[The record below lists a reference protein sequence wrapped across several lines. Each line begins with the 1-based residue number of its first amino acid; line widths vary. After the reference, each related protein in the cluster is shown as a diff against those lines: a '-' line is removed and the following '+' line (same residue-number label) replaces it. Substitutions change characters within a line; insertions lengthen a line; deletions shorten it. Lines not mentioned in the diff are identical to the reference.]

1 MSTSSNRH
9 VLWLDSPAE
18 LLALVPYL
26 IGYHPTSSLV
36 MVALADQRVIVVA
49 RLDLPTTDDET
60 REVLASVHRAADVA
74 SEEGATGAIL
84 IGYGPDE
91 LVRPCIEAITD
102 LLTPRSMPV
111 IEALRVADGRYWSYR
126 CDNPACCPP
135 EGAMFDPTTSA
146 AAATATA
153 AGLVALPDR
162 AAVADRL
169 GPVTGDARDGMAWAT
184 GAAMHA
190 VTDVIETFVSNA
202 REDEDTTRATRLGR
216 ALLLVGLKSLVL
228 AENRYESGTPVDDVD
243 AAILTVLLSLPSI
256 RAAAARRTTGRPW
269 EIDMWV
275 DLVRRAEPPFT
286 AGPATILAVSAL
298 HAGDGT
304 LANLAV
310 DRALQA
316 DPTDNLANEVAMA
329 VAAGVDPRS
338 IVALLIG

>member
-18 LLALVPYL
+18 LLALVPYV

-36 MVALADQRVIVVA
+36 VVALADQRVLVVA
-49 RLDLPTTDDET
+49 RLDLPTTDEET
-60 REVLASVHRAADVA
+60 QEVLASVHRAADVA
-74 SEEGATGAIL
+74 SEEGATAAIL
-84 IGYGPDE
+84 IGYGPDD

-102 LLTPRSMPV
+102 LLTPRSLPV

-126 CDNPACCPP
+126 CDNPACCPL
-135 EGAMFDPTTSA
+135 EGAPFDPSTSA

-153 AGLVALPDR
+153 AGMVALPDR

-169 GPVTGDARDGMAWAT
+169 APVTGDARDAMTRAT

-190 VTDVIETFVSNA
+190 IIDVVETFVPNA
-202 REDEDTTRATRLGR
+202 PEDEDTRATRLGV
-216 ALLLVGLKSLVL
+216 ALLLVGLKSLIL
-228 AENRYESGTPVDDVD
+228 AEKFYEAGTPVDDVD
-243 AAILTVLLSLPSI
+243 AAILTVLLTLPSI
-256 RAAAARRTTGRPW
+256 RAAAARRTTGQPW

-275 DLVRRAEPPFT
+275 DLVRRAEPTLT

-304 LANLAV
+304 LANLAA

-316 DPTDNLANEVAMA
+316 DPTDNLTNQIATA

-338 IVALLIG
+338 VAALLIS